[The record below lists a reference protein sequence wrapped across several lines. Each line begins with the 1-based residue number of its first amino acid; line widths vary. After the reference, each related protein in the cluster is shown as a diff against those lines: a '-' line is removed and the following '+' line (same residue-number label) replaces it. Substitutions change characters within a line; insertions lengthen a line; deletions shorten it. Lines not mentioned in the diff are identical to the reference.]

1 MLCLCVV
8 GIKSTGI
15 ISLFIVF
22 LFCLLKMLT
31 SFFSPPPLPRKYG
44 LLSCILTEIYWI
56 FLQEGRMLSCLQLWG
71 FVLAN
76 GWVVFWRSLSFVVS

>member
-8 GIKSTGI
+8 GIKYTGI
-15 ISLFIVF
+15 ITLFIVF

-31 SFFSPPPLPRKYG
+31 SFLFFSLRKYG
-44 LLSCILTEIYWI
+44 LLSCKLTEIYWI

-76 GWVVFWRSLSFVVS
+76 GWVAFWRSLSFVVS

>member
-8 GIKSTGI
+8 GIKYTGI

-22 LFCLLKMLT
+22 LFYLLKMLA
-31 SFFSPPPLPRKYG
+31 SIFFLLRKYG
-44 LLSCILTEIYWI
+44 LLSCILTEIYWV
-56 FLQEGRMLSCLQLWG
+56 FLQGGRMVGCLQPWG

-76 GWVVFWRSLSFVVS
+76 GWVAFWRSLSFVGS